1 MRMYIANERNLT
13 QLKQDFPNYLYVSIS
28 RGDEHCDA
36 HYSNLVPDTAW
47 LRVFR
52 DTHTEPGFYEKC
64 YNAQLAKL
72 SPEDVFMNLKEIAL
86 KNNKKAIVIVGF
98 DKFNTWGH
106 KNLVANWYNKLG
118 CNVKELVPKE
128 TEQCKAHISYSW
140 KETEPIKGSLKIINN
155 EYEANAVL
163 NSSNVYGKII
173 MLYTGWSE
181 QTTRA
186 LAKRYCSGTT
196 VQIGDT
202 EIKSKRYP
210 RPYIKNWTEEQQIAV
225 KRMQTEQNNKTCY
238 EFIKEVGYV
247 LAKAYNTKPYDLTL
261 AYNTGYKIKNTVQR
275 DKDNI
280 PRIIKIAVPTVP
292 TQLQNAHYELEMHD
306 LRFPQTRSLAQ
317 LIEGVEKALDEMSH
331 VNNADTTNLQTD
343 INIRR
348 ALYAEDLDYNKY
360 SVTRLVAPTKEFID
374 SVSDKPDPNDTQAQ
388 KKKNKKFYVSVTED
402 VITYDYGYR
411 TTTYNGERTV
421 SKSPKT
427 YASDVK
433 TTVSTEK
440 IQECKEVLD
449 WLEQHD
455 MLDLHAY
462 KCPNCGHTA
471 NTSMGCEHCGY
482 DLPKQAREHFNKGRL
497 SLEELSNM
505 TTDEINKIFSDIEED
520 ASYEEWRTKSLN
532 VIY

>member
-1 MRMYIANERNLT
+1 MKMYIASVRNLA
-13 QLKQDFPNYLYVSIS
+13 QLKQAFPNYLFVSIS
-28 RGDEHCDA
+28 RGDEHCDV
-36 HYSNLVPDTAW
+36 HCSSLVPDTAW

-52 DTHTEPGFYEKC
+52 DTRTEPDFYEKC

-72 SPEDVFMNLKEIAL
+72 SPEDVFMSLKEIAL

-106 KNLVANWYNKLG
+106 KNLVADWYNELG

-128 TEQCKAHISYSW
+128 TELYKPHNSYNW
-140 KETEPIKGSLKIINN
+140 KEIEPVKGSLKIINN
-155 EYEANAVL
+155 ECEANAVL
-163 NSSNVYGKII
+163 NSPEVYGKII

-186 LAKRYCSGTT
+186 LARRYCSGTA
-196 VQIGDT
+196 VQIGST
-202 EIKSKRYP
+202 EIKTKRYP
-210 RPYIKNWTEEQQIAV
+210 RPYIKNWTEEQQIAI

-238 EFIKEVGYV
+238 EFIKEVGYI
-247 LAKAYNTKPYDLTL
+247 LTKAYNTKPYDLTL
-261 AYNTGYKIKNTVQR
+261 AYNTGYRIKYAIRR

-280 PRIIKIAVPTVP
+280 PRKIKIAVPTVP

-317 LIEGVEKALDEMSH
+317 LIEGVEKALDEMSN
-331 VNNADTTNLQTD
+331 VNNADTTSLQTD

-360 SVTRLVAPTKEFID
+360 SVTRLVAPTEEFID

-388 KKKNKKFYVSVTED
+388 KKKNKKFYVPVTED

-421 SKSPKT
+421 SKSAKV

-433 TTVSTEK
+433 ETVSTEK

-471 NTSMGCEHCGY
+471 NTSKGCEFCGY

-505 TTDEINKIFSDIEED
+505 TIDEINKIFSDTEED